1 MLIAQSCALAY
12 ERGKV
17 LSAYISALSKYE
29 QFGGEEALGESSD
42 FDFVSALCSLIAG
55 RPRVFIEA
63 FDRDP
68 PLRALVIDEV
78 GKSFDKAV
86 ESTDTA
92 RAPASSPLV
101 TITVLKDGNDGSVV
115 VPSILLRAAII
126 LLSNWKRRDNG
137 ESDMQNAK
145 EEASISRLLRESGL
159 SSAKYEDS
167 GERAVSVDEV
177 NHCLIFAWF

>member
-1 MLIAQSCALAY
+1 VLIAQSCALAY

-29 QFGGEEALGESSD
+29 QFLGEEALGESSD

-78 GKSFDKAV
+78 GKSFDKVA

-101 TITVLKDGNDGSVV
+101 TITVLKDGNDSSMV

-137 ESDMQNAK
+137 ESDMQNVK

>member
-1 MLIAQSCALAY
+1 MVAQSCALAY

-29 QFGGEEALGESSD
+29 QFLEKEALGGSSD
-42 FDFVSALCSLIAG
+42 FDFVSTLCQLIAG
-55 RPRVFIEA
+55 RPHVFIGA
-63 FDRDP
+63 FGRDP
-68 PLRALVIDEV
+68 PLRALAIDEV